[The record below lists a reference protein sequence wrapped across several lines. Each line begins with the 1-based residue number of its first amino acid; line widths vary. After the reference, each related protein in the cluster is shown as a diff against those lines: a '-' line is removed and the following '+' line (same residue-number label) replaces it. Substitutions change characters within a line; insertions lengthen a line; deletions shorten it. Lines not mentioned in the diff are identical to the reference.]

1 MYEYISGKIDELNPN
16 YVVIDNNGIGY
27 FLNITLE
34 SYTALQTL
42 KEAKLYVHKVI
53 KTMDN
58 EDVLYGFFTKK
69 ERDVFRILIDINKV
83 GPSQARMI
91 LSSLSISE
99 LKQAVDTEDVK
110 SINKIKGIGPK
121 SAQKIIIDL
130 KDKLDDMDIDIAN
143 IEQNTIGLKNKNKEE
158 ALSALIMLGYQK
170 NQVDKILDN
179 AIKLNP
185 NLSTE
190 DLIKYALKNA

>member
-16 YVVIDNNGIGY
+16 YAVIDNNGIGY

-34 SYTALQTL
+34 TYTALQTL

-99 LKQAVDTEDVK
+99 LKQAVVTEDVK

-130 KDKLDDMDIDIAN
+130 KDKLDDLDIDLID
-143 IEQNTIGLKNKNKEE
+143 IEQNNIGLKNKNKEE